1 MLDLGFVKP
10 GRTIRIPFS
19 SFAGSTGASSATSGN
34 VVGDIVVYKD
44 GSTTE
49 RASTSGYTFTV
60 DFDTKTGLNVVIIDL
75 ADNTTADFFQAGSEY
90 LVGVADVTV
99 DTQTVRFW
107 LARFVIGLPE
117 AVLNTW
123 IATLSS
129 QTSFTLNEGP
139 AEDNALKGCR
149 VYIHDAASAVQGAFG
164 VITAYTGATKTVT
177 LAAGPTFTIAAKD
190 NLMVLAPVDVY
201 SIGGTAQTAGDIYAR
216 LGAPAGASMSVDIA
230 AIKTDTGNLTSRI
243 TSTLFSGITSM
254 ANWLG
259 AIAGKQA
266 ADATAQTE
274 IRATGAGSG
283 TFTATT
289 DSLEAL
295 RDQGDS
301 AWATVTAA
309 NIRSAVGLASANLDT
324 QLSTIAGYI
333 DTEVASI
340 LAAVD
345 TEVGAIKTKTDQ
357 LTFTALNQLDVQVLA
372 MANNVITAA
381 SINTAAI
388 TAAKFASGAIDATAL
403 DSTAA
408 NEIRDSVWAK
418 TLTELTGVPGAT
430 AAVLD
435 AVCWLFMQARN
446 KRETDS
452 ALGTDKVYNDAG
464 SAIATATITDAASV
478 FTRGEY
484 A

>member
-34 VVGDIVVYKD
+34 VVGDIVIYKD

-49 RASTSGYTFTV
+49 RASTAGFTFTV
-60 DFDTKTGLNVVIIDL
+60 DFDTRTGLNVVVIDL
-75 ADNTTADFFQAGSEY
+75 ADNTTADFYQAGSEY

-99 DTQTVRFW
+99 DAQTVRFW

-216 LGAPAGASMSVDIA
+216 LGAPAGASMSADIA
-230 AIKTDTGNLTSRI
+230 AVKTDTGNLTSRI
-243 TSTLFSGITSM
+243 TSTLFSGITQLSH
-254 ANWLG
+254 WLG
-259 AIAGKQA
+259 AIAGKQSA
-266 ADATAQTE
+266 NATALTE

-283 TFTATT
+283 TFDPTT
-289 DSLEAL
+289 DSVEAI
-295 RDQGDS
+295 RDRGDA
-301 AWATVTAA
+301 AWTTAA
-309 NIRSAVGLASANLDT
+309 GFSTLDAAGVRSAVGLASANLDT
-324 QLSTIAGYI
+324 QLTAIDDYL
-333 DTEVASI
+333 DTEVA
-340 LAAVD
+340 
-345 TEVGAIKTKTDQ
+345 AIKAKTDQ
-357 LTFTALNQLDVQVLA
+357 LTFTVANQIDANILSVDGVADAADRLQRVVQGNVFGTVGVGSTTTSIVTSALDPAAAVNDQYKGRILTFKNDTTT
-372 MANNVITAA
+372 ANLRGQSTDITA
-381 SINTAAI
+381 STSLGVL
-388 TAAKFASGAIDATAL
+388 TVTAL
-403 DSTAA
+403 TTSPA
-408 NEIRDSVWAK
+408 NGD
-418 TLTELTGVPGAT
+418 T
-430 AAVLD
+430 
-435 AVCWLFMQARN
+435 F
-446 KRETDS
+446 
-452 ALGTDKVYNDAG
+452 
-464 SAIATATITDAASV
+464 TIS
-478 FTRGEY
+478 
-484 A
+484 